1 MQARVADAKKP
12 YEPIDQNNQTRAS
25 NNFKTMPL
33 QALSHIASIGMM
45 MVGVVT
51 SFPP

>member
-1 MQARVADAKKP
+1 VQARVADAKKP

-33 QALSHIASIGMM
+33 QALSHIASIGTM